1 MEAKPYLQEIILKR
15 EEVPSFDI
23 YPFNIPA
30 LTDLKSLKFHPDVT
44 FIVGEN
50 GSGKSTLI
58 EAIAL
63 HLGFGI
69 EGGTKNVQVKTHDN
83 ASPLH
88 KYLQGIKSYRKPSD
102 SYFLRAESFYN
113 VATYMSEI
121 YDGRSNRY
129 AGYGEKLLHQYSH
142 GEAFMAALTHKL
154 QGNGLYIFDEPEA
167 ALSPS
172 RQMTALSCI
181 AKLVNNNSQFII
193 ATHSPILLAY
203 PNATIYQLDDEGI
216 KRVKYEETEHYMVT
230 KYFLNNYQEMMGI
243 LLNDN

>member
-69 EGGTKNVQVKTHDN
+69 EGGTKKCTDEN
-83 ASPLH
+83 A
-88 KYLQGIKSYRKPSD
+88 
-102 SYFLRAESFYN
+102 
-113 VATYMSEI
+113 
-121 YDGRSNRY
+121 
-129 AGYGEKLLHQYSH
+129 
-142 GEAFMAALTHKL
+142 
-154 QGNGLYIFDEPEA
+154 
-167 ALSPS
+167 
-172 RQMTALSCI
+172 
-181 AKLVNNNSQFII
+181 
-193 ATHSPILLAY
+193 
-203 PNATIYQLDDEGI
+203 
-216 KRVKYEETEHYMVT
+216 
-230 KYFLNNYQEMMGI
+230 
-243 LLNDN
+243 